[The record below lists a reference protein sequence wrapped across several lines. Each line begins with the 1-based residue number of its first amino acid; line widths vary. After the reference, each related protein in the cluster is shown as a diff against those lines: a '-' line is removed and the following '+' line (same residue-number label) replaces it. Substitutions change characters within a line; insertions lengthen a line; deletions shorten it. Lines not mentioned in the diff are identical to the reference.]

1 MARKYVM
8 KQRAEQVER
17 TRRRITEAAVTL
29 HGTVGPAR
37 TTISAVAERAGVER
51 LTVYR
56 HFPDED
62 ALFHACS
69 SHWLSEHPFPDLEA
83 WERIAD
89 PDERLRSALGD
100 LYAWYRANEAMM
112 ANFLRD
118 GPHVPALAGRLAE
131 WEAYLDLGQRLLVR
145 GLALCD
151 GDGALLHAAVG
162 HALRLETWAS
172 LARQGLDDAH
182 AVELMHRLI
191 SSSRTSSPYGP
202 SARGRGSRSAEPPA
216 PPR

>member
-1 MARKYVM
+1 MMARTYVM
-8 KQRAEQVER
+8 KQRAEQVEQ
-17 TRRRITEAAVTL
+17 TRRRITEAAVEL

-56 HFPDED
+56 HFPADD
-62 ALFHACS
+62 ALFHACT
-69 SHWLSEHPFPDLEA
+69 SHWLSQHPFPDPGS

-112 ANFLRD
+112 ANFQRD
-118 GPHVPALAGRLAE
+118 APHVPALAGRLAE
-131 WEAYLDLGQRLLVR
+131 WEAYLDLGQRLLAR
-145 GLALCD
+145 GLVACD
-151 GDGALLHAAVG
+151 GDDVLLHAAVG
-162 HALRLETWAS
+162 HALQLETWAS
-172 LARQGLDDAH
+172 LARHGLDDSA

-191 SSSRTSSPYGP
+191 SS
-202 SARGRGSRSAEPPA
+202 ARC
-216 PPR
+216 